1 VRETVAQFGRVRS
14 DSIGPIYRPAKIKP
28 AQFTSQSAVLRLHH
42 VNCCAIQS
50 DLRHPARAESE
61 KEGDATTVVTGGAAQ
76 ADDESVSR
84 RCPRIGRYITTTT
97 TSTVRVT
104 LLPKVGVIEPEQCI
118 MLRW

>member
-28 AQFTSQSAVLRLHH
+28 GQFTSQSAVLRLHH

-61 KEGDATTVVTGGAAQ
+61 KEGDATTVVTGGAGRRRVGDLPAAAVPAS
-76 ADDESVSR
+76 AD
-84 RCPRIGRYITTTT
+84 
-97 TSTVRVT
+97 T
-104 LLPKVGVIEPEQCI
+104 LLLLLPVLYE
-118 MLRW
+118 